1 MTYKLL
7 ANELLAEKLISM
19 LADTVAEIEKERKER
34 VEAIVKK
41 AASTLGIV
49 ENSRKE
55 KDLLRLDVG
64 FMSMSEF
71 IQIYGEP

>member
-55 KDLLRLDVG
+55 KDLLRLDAG

-71 IQIYGEP
+71 IQIYGET